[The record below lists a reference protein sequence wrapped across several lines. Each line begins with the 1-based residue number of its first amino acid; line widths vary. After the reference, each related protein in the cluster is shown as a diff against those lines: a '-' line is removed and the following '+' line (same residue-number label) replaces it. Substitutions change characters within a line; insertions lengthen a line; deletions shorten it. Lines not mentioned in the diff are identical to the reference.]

1 MNKSSLAIAGL
12 GLIGI
17 GSSLF
22 AAPAS
27 AAINCGTAPTGGSLV
42 QRGDYCQLVF
52 NTPGDY
58 TFTVPASANQLFAL
72 VVGGGAGATTDPNPN
87 HEGYAGSAGKVHY
100 KDMSDA
106 IDSTLSIH
114 IGAGGTSGNDSSQTS
129 GNDSSVSAP
138 ATANYAVSFGAAG
151 TQTTPTTA
159 CNEQYW
165 VGGVLSLGEGART
178 RDNLVST
185 SGACLNGQG
194 KGVNPSLGDVD
205 SDGNAVPSIFSDLNV
220 TFGTGG
226 QMWGTGRDTPFGDI
240 QPGDGAGFQTYWQQS
255 TFMEIQSN
263 GGNGVAYLRWRHVD
277 ALAPTG
283 SNGTQLSLFASG
295 LISLGAGLMLASRLR
310 RRVAKR

>member
-1 MNKSSLAIAGL
+1 MSKSGLTIAGL

-27 AAINCGTAPTGGSLV
+27 AAINCGTAPAGGSLV

-72 VVGGGAGATTDPNPN
+72 VVGGGAGATTDPNSN

-100 KDMSDA
+100 KDMSDS
-106 IDSTLSIH
+106 IDTDLSIH
-114 IGAGGTSGNDSSQTS
+114 IGAGGPSGHDSALTNGS
-129 GNDSSVSAP
+129 DSSVSAP
-138 ATANYAVSFGAAG
+138 ATANYAISWGALG
-151 TQTTPTTA
+151 SQTSTTTS

-165 VGGVLSLGEGART
+165 TGGIISVGEGART
-178 RDNLVST
+178 RDNLTST

-205 SDGNAVPSIFSDLNV
+205 SDGNAVPSIFSDLDV

-226 QMWGTGRDTPFGDI
+226 QIWGTSLDTPFGDI

-255 TFMEIQSN
+255 TFQAIQDN
-263 GGNGVAYLRWRHVD
+263 GGGGVAYLRWRHVD
-277 ALAPTG
+277 ALGNTG
-283 SNGTQLSLFASG
+283 GNSGELSALAAS
-295 LISLGAGLMLASRLR
+295 LITLGAGLTVASRMR
-310 RRVAKR
+310 RRSSK